1 MTSEM
6 RIEVD
11 DLSRPE
17 VRALLTEHLTDMH
30 ATSPAESVHA
40 LDLSGLSGPDVTV
53 WTAWAVDALLGIVA
67 VKELSPDHG
76 ELKSMR
82 TSAAARGRGVASS
95 LLVRVLDDARRRGY
109 GRVSLETGTQ
119 DYFAAAR
126 RLYVRHGF
134 VECPP
139 FGDYVLDPSS
149 TFYSLSL

>member
-1 MTSEM
+1 M

-17 VRALLTEHLTDMH
+17 VHALLSEHLEDMH

-40 LDLSGLSGPDVTV
+40 LDLSGLRGPGVTV
-53 WTAWAVDALLGIVA
+53 WTAWEADALLGIVA
-67 VKELSPDHG
+67 LKKLSPDHG

-82 TSAAARGRGVASS
+82 TNGAARGQGVASR
-95 LLVRVLDDARRRGY
+95 LLGFVLVQARERGY
-109 GRVSLETGTQ
+109 VRVSLETGTQ

-134 VECPP
+134 AECPP
-139 FGDYVLDPSS
+139 FADYVVDPSS
-149 TFYSLSL
+149 AFFSLSL

>member
-1 MTSEM
+1 M
-6 RIEVD
+6 RIEID

-17 VRALLTEHLTDMH
+17 VRALLTEHLADMH
-30 ATSPAESVHA
+30 ASSPAESVHA
-40 LDLSGLSGPDVTV
+40 LDLSGLSRPDVSVWTV
-53 WTAWAVDALLGIVA
+53 WDANTLWGIA
-67 VKELSPDHG
+67 ALKELTPDHA

-95 LLVRVLDDARRRGY
+95 LLVHVLDDARRRGY

-139 FGDYVLDPSS
+139 FGVYVLDPSS

>member
-6 RIEVD
+6 RIEID

-17 VRALLTEHLTDMH
+17 VRALLTEHLADMH
-30 ATSPAESVHA
+30 ASSPAESVHA
-40 LDLSGLSGPDVTV
+40 LDLSGLSRPDVSVWTV
-53 WTAWAVDALLGIVA
+53 WDANTLWGIA
-67 VKELSPDHG
+67 ALKELTPDHA

-95 LLVRVLDDARRRGY
+95 LLVHVLDDARRRGY

-139 FGDYVLDPSS
+139 FGVYVLDPSS

>member
-1 MTSEM
+1 M

-40 LDLSGLSGPDVTV
+40 LDLAGLRGSAMTV
-53 WTAWAVDALLGIVA
+53 WTAWDAEMLLAIA
-67 VKELSPDHG
+67 ALKQLSSDHG

-82 TSAAARGRGVASS
+82 TSSVARGRGVASS
-95 LLVRVLDDARRRGY
+95 LLVHVLDDARKRGY

-126 RLYVRHGF
+126 RLYERHGF

-149 TFYSLSL
+149 TFYTLSL

>member
-1 MTSEM
+1 M

-95 LLVRVLDDARRRGY
+95 LLVHVLDYARRRGY

-139 FGDYVLDPSS
+139 FGGYVLDPSS

>member
-1 MTSEM
+1 M

-17 VRALLTEHLTDMH
+17 VHALLSEHLEDMH

-40 LDLSGLSGPDVTV
+40 LDLSGLRGPGVTV
-53 WTAWAVDALLGIVA
+53 WTAWEADALLGIVA
-67 VKELSPDHG
+67 LKKLSPDHA
-76 ELKSMR
+76 ELKSMW
-82 TSAAARGRGVASS
+82 TTGAARGQSVASR
-95 LLVRVLDDARRRGY
+95 LLGFVLDQARERGY
-109 GRVSLETGTQ
+109 VRVSLETGTQ

-139 FGDYVLDPSS
+139 FADYVVDPSS
-149 TFYSLSL
+149 AFFSLSL

>member
-1 MTSEM
+1 M

-17 VRALLTEHLTDMH
+17 VHALLSEHLEDMH

-40 LDLSGLSGPDVTV
+40 LDLSGLRGPGVTV
-53 WTAWAVDALLGIVA
+53 WTAWEADALLGIVA
-67 VKELSPDHG
+67 LKKLSPDHA

-82 TSAAARGRGVASS
+82 TTGAARGQGVASR
-95 LLVRVLDDARRRGY
+95 LLGFVLDQARERGY
-109 GRVSLETGTQ
+109 VRVSLETGTQ

-139 FGDYVLDPSS
+139 FADYVVDPSS
-149 TFYSLSL
+149 AFFSLSL